1 MLGKRDKEMKERL
14 LRERETLLRQREALD
29 GEIRGLERAIALYVE
44 DSEKPPATKR
54 QPIKAL
60 ILNLLEDVGTTGLN
74 ATTVVTLAD
83 ARGVTVERTSVSS
96 LLSRL
101 KADGIVEFDGSL
113 YRLPKYAISGVA
125 EDPLKFK
132 VSRLHPAS

>member
-1 MLGKRDKEMKERL
+1 MLGKRDKEMKKRL

-29 GEIRGLERAIALYVE
+29 GEIRGLERAIALYGE
-44 DSEKPPATKR
+44 DSEKPRPSKR

-60 ILNLLEDVGTTGLN
+60 ILDLLEDVGTTGLN
-74 ATTVVTLAD
+74 ATTAVGLAD
-83 ARGVTVERTSVSS
+83 SRGATLERASVSS

-113 YRLPKYAISGVA
+113 YRLPKYAKSSGADNPFEVSGLKVIS
-125 EDPLKFK
+125 
-132 VSRLHPAS
+132 

>member
-14 LRERETLLRQREALD
+14 LRERETILRQREALD

-44 DSEKPPATKR
+44 DNEKPPATKR

-60 ILNLLEDVGTTGLN
+60 ILNILEDIGTTGLN
-74 ATTVVTLAD
+74 ATTVVTLAN
-83 ARGVTVERTSVSS
+83 ARGVTVERASVSS

-113 YRLPKYAISGVA
+113 YRLPKYAKSGVT
-125 EDPLKFK
+125 EDPFN
-132 VSRLHPAS
+132 VSHLHPAS

>member
-1 MLGKRDKEMKERL
+1 MPGKRDKEMKERL
-14 LRERETLLRQREALD
+14 LKERETLLRQSEALD
-29 GEIRGLERAIALYVE
+29 GEIRGLERAIALYAE
-44 DSEKPPATKR
+44 DSEKPTATKR

-60 ILNLLEDVGTTGLN
+60 ILSLLDDVGTTGLN
-74 ATTVVTLAD
+74 ATTVVTLAN

-113 YRLPKYAISGVA
+113 YRLPKYAKSGVA
-125 EDPLKFK
+125 EDPFK